1 MNTNIITITTMMPT
15 AAAGTTMSKNIITI
29 MTTMP
34 IAAAGTTMSTNIIT
48 IMTMMPIAA
57 AGTTMNTNIITITT
71 MMPIAAAGMTIIM
84 SMKNTNIITI
94 MKNKNRR
101 CSVLQRPAARQRFTA
116 WKIWTART
124 AAQRLK
130 AASMPW
136 MACRMPC

>member
-1 MNTNIITITTMMPT
+1 MTIIMSMKNTNIITITTMMP
-15 AAAGTTMSKNIITI
+15 
-29 MTTMP
+29 
-34 IAAAGTTMSTNIIT
+34 IAAAGTTIIMSMKNTNIIIT
-48 IMTMMPIAA
+48 MTMMPIAA

>member
-1 MNTNIITITTMMPT
+1 MMPTAAAGTTMNTNIITITTMMPIAAAGTTMSTNIITITTMMPT

-34 IAAAGTTMSTNIIT
+34 N
-48 IMTMMPIAA
+48 
-57 AGTTMNTNIITITT
+57 
-71 MMPIAAAGMTIIM
+71 AAAGM
-84 SMKNTNIITI
+84 SMNTNIITI

-101 CSVLQRPAARQRFTA
+101 CSVLQRPAARQKFTA
-116 WKIWTART
+116 WKIWIART

>member
-1 MNTNIITITTMMPT
+1 MSMNTNIITIMTTMPT
-15 AAAGTTMSKNIITI
+15 AAAGTTMNTNIITI

-48 IMTMMPIAA
+48 I
-57 AGTTMNTNIITITT
+57 TT
-71 MMPIAAAGMTIIM
+71 MMPIAAAGM
-84 SMKNTNIITI
+84 SMNTNIITI

-101 CSVLQRPAARQRFTA
+101 CSVLQRPAARQKFTA
-116 WKIWTART
+116 WKIWIART

>member
-1 MNTNIITITTMMPT
+1 MSKNIITIMTTMPIAAAGTTMNTNIITTMMPT

-29 MTTMP
+29 MTMMP

-48 IMTMMPIAA
+48 IMTTMPTAA
-57 AGTTMNTNIITITT
+57 AGTTMNTNII
-71 MMPIAAAGMTIIM
+71 
-84 SMKNTNIITI
+84 SI

-101 CSVLQRPAARQRFTA
+101 CSVLQRPAARQKFTA
-116 WKIWTART
+116 WKIWIART